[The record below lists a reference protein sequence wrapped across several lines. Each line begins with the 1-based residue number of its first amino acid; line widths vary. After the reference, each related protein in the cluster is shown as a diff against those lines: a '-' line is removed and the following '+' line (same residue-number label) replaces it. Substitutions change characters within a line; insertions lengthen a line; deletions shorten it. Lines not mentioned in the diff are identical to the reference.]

1 MKKDEIWMR
10 QALQLAQKAADQ
22 GEVPVG
28 ALIVLDGECIAQAH
42 NLRESTQNPVAHAEV
57 LAIQQA
63 AQKIGSW
70 RLEECTL
77 YVTLEP
83 CPMCAGALWLS
94 RIKRCVFGAYDPK
107 GGFLGSISNL
117 MDHKQLNHHYEI
129 EGGILSEECAQIL
142 RTFFR
147 RLREKK
153 SSKMS

>member
-10 QALQLAQKAADQ
+10 QALQLAQQAADQ

-63 AQKIGSW
+63 AQKVGSW
-70 RLEECTL
+70 RLEECTM

-107 GGFLGSISNL
+107 GGFLGSVSNL